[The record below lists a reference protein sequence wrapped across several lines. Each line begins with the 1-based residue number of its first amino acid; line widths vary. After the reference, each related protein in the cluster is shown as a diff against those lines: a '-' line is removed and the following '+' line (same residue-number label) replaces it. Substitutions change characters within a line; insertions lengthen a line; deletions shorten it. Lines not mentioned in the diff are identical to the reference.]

1 VWAICNN
8 QYVGGSPPAPREPEA
23 FGMHPINARPPIPGL
38 QLGVQ
43 HRTAKR
49 CRQASAKVLEPG
61 LLLLPLHLS
70 FEDDASGLDRGPHIL
85 RLAFCTVP
93 AWKIRY
99 CQPSRHSL
107 VDPHHSRPCVLSLVI
122 ANVQGDSMVHRAIL
136 HMLATRGPWARSISK
151 KRPRPSGQPWAL
163 AAELDPTGPL
173 QAELATRLVPGLLD
187 GILRLGEAMVTKP
200 PYPPVESWKRR
211 LSLVEAEAES
221 SKRAEE
227 CGCPISPQWQE
238 RWNTFVRKMQPADE
252 LWYWEYFPQPMTG
265 GAGYC
270 IVRDGSSIAWIATM
284 RS

>member
-1 VWAICNN
+1 
-8 QYVGGSPPAPREPEA
+8 
-23 FGMHPINARPPIPGL
+23 
-38 QLGVQ
+38 
-43 HRTAKR
+43 
-49 CRQASAKVLEPG
+49 
-61 LLLLPLHLS
+61 
-70 FEDDASGLDRGPHIL
+70 
-85 RLAFCTVP
+85 
-93 AWKIRY
+93 
-99 CQPSRHSL
+99 
-107 VDPHHSRPCVLSLVI
+107 
-122 ANVQGDSMVHRAIL
+122 
-136 HMLATRGPWARSISK
+136 
-151 KRPRPSGQPWAL
+151 
-163 AAELDPTGPL
+163 
-173 QAELATRLVPGLLD
+173 
-187 GILRLGEAMVTKP
+187 MVTKP